1 MTTKVAI
8 IGSGPTGIYT
18 LAGLIGQGPSLSIT
32 VFEAEADAGKG
43 TPYHPDANDQVMLAN
58 IASVE
63 LPPIRETLVAWLRR
77 QTDEELARLNVAR
90 QNIKERE
97 FYPRVVIGEYLQSQF
112 LRLVEEGSANGH
124 AILIRPNHRI
134 VDIRLRPDDIQVSAA
149 LPNGDLKEY
158 AYDHVVMATG
168 HNWPETTEVKPG
180 YFISPWPA
188 PALKTIKPCSIGIL
202 GTSLSAID
210 ALMTVATAH
219 GAFYLDPAGQL
230 QYRAAAQSEA
240 FSASLMSRKGVLPE
254 ADFYCEYPYRPLQVC
269 TTEAIDAEIE
279 IGSRN
284 LLNRAFDLFKQELAA
299 ADPGYAQAIGLSLLT
314 VETFSNAYFAAREE
328 SDPFVWAAMNLA
340 EAEDN
345 KTKERTVEWRYAI
358 LRMHEVIARVV
369 PLLDEADLRRFH
381 KHLKTM
387 FVDDYATVPHQSI
400 QRVLALRRAGKLDVL
415 KLGTAYKLHTDG
427 LDRGAVLE
435 FGGERKV
442 FGAFIDATGQS
453 AMSARDLPFPSL
465 VEQGVVSPA
474 TTTLGNLIIGEED
487 ESFARTGGLDLDR
500 SFRPIFEENLCN
512 KLYCAAISF
521 LLHKLPF
528 VQGLT
533 SAKEL
538 GDIVSTAILDK
549 RPATVAGTNT
559 LESA

>member
-1 MTTKVAI
+1 MTNKVAI

-43 TPYHPDANDQVMLAN
+43 TPYHPDINYQVMLAN

-77 QTDEELARLNVAR
+77 QTDEELARLNVPR

-112 LRLVEEGSANGH
+112 LRLIEEGTSNGH
-124 AILIRPNHRI
+124 SIQIRANHRI
-134 VDIRLRPDDIQVSAA
+134 VDIRLRTDDIQVSAT
-149 LPNGDLKEY
+149 LPTGDRKEY

-168 HNWPETTEVKPG
+168 HNWPETTEVRPG

-188 PALKTIKPCSIGIL
+188 PALNTIAPCSVGIL

-219 GAFYLDPAGQL
+219 GAFYLDPTGQL
-230 QYRAAAQSEA
+230 QYRPSAESGA
-240 FSASLMSRKGVLPE
+240 FHASLMSRKGILPE
-254 ADFYCEYPYRPLQVC
+254 ADFYCDYPYRPLLFC
-269 TTEAIDAEIE
+269 TAEAIDAAIE
-279 IGSRN
+279 IGPSH
-284 LLNRAFDLFKQELAA
+284 LLDRAFELFRQELAA
-299 ADPGYAQAIGLSLLT
+299 ADPEYAQAIGLSLLT
-314 VETFSNAYFAAREE
+314 VETFSSAYFGAREA
-328 SDPFVWAAMNLA
+328 SDPFVWAASNLA

-345 KTKERTVEWRYAI
+345 KAKKQTVEWRSAI

-369 PLLDEADLRRFH
+369 PLLDETDLKRFH
-381 KHLKTM
+381 KHLKIM

-400 QRVLALRRAGKLDVL
+400 QRILALRRAGKLDVL
-415 KLGTAYKLHTDG
+415 KLGTEYKLHTEG
-427 LDRGAVLE
+427 VDRGVVLQ
-435 FGGERKV
+435 FGGERRL

-453 AMSARDLPFPSL
+453 AMSARDIPFPSL
-465 VEQGVVSPA
+465 IQQGVVKAAA
-474 TTTLGNLIIGEED
+474 TTIASLVVGEED
-487 ESFARTGGLDLDR
+487 ENFARTGGLDLDR
-500 SFRPIFEENLCN
+500 AFRPIFEENLCSN
-512 KLYCAAISF
+512 LYCAAISF

-533 SAKEL
+533 SSKEI
-538 GDIVSTAILDK
+538 GDIVSSAILHK
-549 RPATVAGTNT
+549 GPVTTAATII